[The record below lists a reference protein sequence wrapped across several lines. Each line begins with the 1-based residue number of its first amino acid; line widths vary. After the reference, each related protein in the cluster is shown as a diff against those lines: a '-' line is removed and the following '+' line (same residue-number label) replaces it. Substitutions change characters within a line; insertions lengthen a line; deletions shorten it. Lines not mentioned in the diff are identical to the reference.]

1 MKRTAIKDY
10 KEITE
15 TVQKYIDGC
24 NEGKSAIMKSAFDH
38 GAVMYGTKPDGTI
51 EAQGSIENLY
61 GIVDTVGADKSGN
74 ARIDVLDTTEYTA
87 VVRVIIENWHGL
99 TFTDYHSLMKINGDW
114 KIAAKVY
121 YTHAEEI

>member
-1 MKRTAIKDY
+1 MKRTTIKDY

-15 TVQKYIDGC
+15 TMQKYIDGC
-24 NEGKSAIMKSAFDH
+24 NEGKSAIMKPAFDN
-38 GAVMYGTKPDGTI
+38 GAVMYGTKSGGEV

-74 ARIDVLDTTEYTA
+74 ARIDILDTTEYTA

-99 TFTDYHSLMKINGDW
+99 TFTDYHSLMKINGEW
-114 KIAAKVY
+114 KIVAKIY
-121 YTHAEEI
+121 HTHAE